1 MKALLLRE
9 IKSFFG
15 SPIGYL
21 VIAIFLLLNGLFL
34 WVFEGEFNILNS
46 GFADMSPFFKLAPW
60 ILIFLIPAVTMRSFS
75 DEKKQGT
82 IELLFTKPLS
92 NWDIVNGKF
101 LGAFILIVLAI
112 VPTIIY
118 VFTISHFGN
127 PQGNIDMGS
136 TLGSYFGLLFLIAAY
151 TGIGIF
157 ASTLSDNQIVA
168 FIIAVFCCFFFYFGF
183 EGLSS
188 FFDNFNSLFASL
200 GMDYHY
206 KSMSRGVLDTRD
218 ILYFLSVTYIFLQ
231 LTIYQLKPI
240 PKTKNNNSSIRSE
253 IKLLLISSVSIV
265 LFNILSQFFF
275 KRFDLTQ
282 DKRYT
287 LSETTLNIIKNV
299 DSPLYVDVYL
309 EGNFPPEFKRLQ
321 NETKQLL
328 EEFSAY
334 NSNIVFQFKN
344 PIEKEEMRV
353 EIMKEFY
360 ERGMQPLSI
369 TVEEKGKQSQE
380 VVFPWAQATYG
391 DKFTKVSLLKNL
403 MGASTEEKVI
413 SSVQHLEFGFAEAIT
428 KITKEKQ
435 KKIAVIKG
443 NGELIEPLIAD
454 FLTTV
459 KESYYIGPFTLD
471 SVAKQPTQ
479 TLAALKK
486 YDLALIAKPTEAFSE
501 AEKQVLDQFVM
512 HGGKTLWLVDAVTAD
527 MDSMYNET
535 GTILAHPRELN
546 LTDLFFKYG
555 IRMNPLLIKDEY
567 ATPIKIATGNQ
578 GSETQLQQYNW
589 KFSPFIYPTS
599 THPIVKNMEGIKFE
613 FSSPIELLK
622 NDIKKTVLLSS
633 SEYSKTI
640 GTPTPVS
647 LAMITEETTPEE
659 YAGKGLLPV
668 AVMMEGKFNS
678 AYQNRVLPFAD
689 KTFQSSGKETKMIII
704 SDGDVIKNQLDK
716 GMPLELGF
724 DKWTNQLYGNKEFL
738 LNCVNYLLDDNGLIN
753 IRSKDV
759 NLPLLNKEEVY
770 TNYTSAQL
778 ITVGLPILILAIFGF
793 LFTFLRKKRY
803 SR

>member
-1 MKALLLRE
+1 MVMAANKIKALNQLG
-9 IKSFFG
+9 I
-15 SPIGYL
+15 
-21 VIAIFLLLNGLFL
+21 VFL
-34 WVFEGEFNILNS
+34 
-46 GFADMSPFFKLAPW
+46 A
-60 ILIFLIPAVTMRSFS
+60 
-75 DEKKQGT
+75 
-82 IELLFTKPLS
+82 
-92 NWDIVNGKF
+92 
-101 LGAFILIVLAI
+101 LIVINL
-112 VPTIIY
+112 
-118 VFTISHFGN
+118 ISH
-127 PQGNIDMGS
+127 
-136 TLGSYFGLLFLIAAY
+136 
-151 TGIGIF
+151 
-157 ASTLSDNQIVA
+157 
-168 FIIAVFCCFFFYFGF
+168 
-183 EGLSS
+183 
-188 FFDNFNSLFASL
+188 
-200 GMDYHY
+200 
-206 KSMSRGVLDTRD
+206 
-218 ILYFLSVTYIFLQ
+218 
-231 LTIYQLKPI
+231 
-240 PKTKNNNSSIRSE
+240 
-253 IKLLLISSVSIV
+253 
-265 LFNILSQFFF
+265 FFF

-287 LSETTLNIIKNV
+287 LSETTLNIIKNI
-299 DSPLYVDVYL
+299 DSPLYIDVYL
-309 EGNFPPEFKRLQ
+309 DGNFPPEFKRLQ

-344 PIEKEEMRV
+344 PIEKEAMRV
-353 EIMKEFY
+353 EVMKEFY

-369 TVEEKGKQSQE
+369 TVEDKGKQSQE

-391 DKFTKVSLLKNL
+391 KKFTKVSLLKNL

-471 SVAKQPTQ
+471 SVANQPVQ

-501 AEKQVLDQFVM
+501 AEKQVLDQFIM
-512 HGGKTLWLVDAVTAD
+512 NGGKTLWLVDAVSAD

-567 ATPIKIATGNQ
+567 ATPIKIASGNQ

-622 NDIKKTVLLSS
+622 NDVKKTVLLSS

-640 GTPTPVS
+640 GTPAPIS
-647 LAMITEETTPEE
+647 LSLINEETTPEE

-668 AVMMEGKFNS
+668 AVMMEGKFKS

-689 KTFQSSGKETKMIII
+689 KTFQSVGKETKMIVI
-704 SDGDVIKNQLDK
+704 SDGDVIKNQFDK

-759 NLPLLNKEEVY
+759 DLPLLNKEEVY
-770 TNYTSAQL
+770 ANYTSAQL
-778 ITVGLPILILAIFGF
+778 ITVGLPILILAIFGI
-793 LFTFLRKKRY
+793 LFTYLRKKRY

>member
-1 MKALLLRE
+1 MVMAANKSNAL
-9 IKSFFG
+9 KQFG
-15 SPIGYL
+15 I
-21 VIAIFLLLNGLFL
+21 VFL
-34 WVFEGEFNILNS
+34 
-46 GFADMSPFFKLAPW
+46 A
-60 ILIFLIPAVTMRSFS
+60 
-75 DEKKQGT
+75 
-82 IELLFTKPLS
+82 
-92 NWDIVNGKF
+92 
-101 LGAFILIVLAI
+101 LIVINL
-112 VPTIIY
+112 
-118 VFTISHFGN
+118 ISH
-127 PQGNIDMGS
+127 
-136 TLGSYFGLLFLIAAY
+136 
-151 TGIGIF
+151 
-157 ASTLSDNQIVA
+157 
-168 FIIAVFCCFFFYFGF
+168 
-183 EGLSS
+183 
-188 FFDNFNSLFASL
+188 
-200 GMDYHY
+200 
-206 KSMSRGVLDTRD
+206 
-218 ILYFLSVTYIFLQ
+218 
-231 LTIYQLKPI
+231 
-240 PKTKNNNSSIRSE
+240 
-253 IKLLLISSVSIV
+253 
-265 LFNILSQFFF
+265 FFF

-299 DSPLYVDVYL
+299 DSPLYIDVYL
-309 EGNFPPEFKRLQ
+309 DGNFPPEFKRLQ

-344 PIEKEEMRV
+344 PIEKETMRV
-353 EIMKEFY
+353 EVMKEFY

-369 TVEEKGKQSQE
+369 TVEDKGKQSQE

-471 SVAKQPTQ
+471 SVAKQPVQ

-501 AEKQVLDQFVM
+501 AEKQVLDQFIM
-512 HGGKTLWLVDAVTAD
+512 NGGKTLWLVDAVSAD

-555 IRMNPLLIKDEY
+555 IRMNPVLIKDEY

-622 NDIKKTVLLSS
+622 NDVKKTVLLSS

-640 GTPTPVS
+640 GTPAPIS
-647 LAMITEETTPEE
+647 LSSITEETTPEE

-689 KTFQSSGKETKMIII
+689 KTFQSVGKETKMIVI

-759 NLPLLNKEEVY
+759 DLPLLNKEEVY
-770 TNYTSAQL
+770 ANYTSAQL

-793 LFTFLRKKRY
+793 LFTYLRKKRY

>member
-1 MKALLLRE
+1 MVMKTNKIKAL
-9 IKSFFG
+9 
-15 SPIGYL
+15 
-21 VIAIFLLLNGLFL
+21 N
-34 WVFEGEFNILNS
+34 
-46 GFADMSPFFKLAPW
+46 
-60 ILIFLIPAVTMRSFS
+60 
-75 DEKKQGT
+75 Q
-82 IELLFTKPLS
+82 
-92 NWDIVNGKF
+92 
-101 LGAFILIVLAI
+101 LGIILIVLIALN
-112 VPTIIY
+112 VL
-118 VFTISHFGN
+118 SHF
-127 PQGNIDMGS
+127 S
-136 TLGSYFGLLFLIAAY
+136 
-151 TGIGIF
+151 
-157 ASTLSDNQIVA
+157 
-168 FIIAVFCCFFFYFGF
+168 
-183 EGLSS
+183 
-188 FFDNFNSLFASL
+188 
-200 GMDYHY
+200 
-206 KSMSRGVLDTRD
+206 
-218 ILYFLSVTYIFLQ
+218 
-231 LTIYQLKPI
+231 
-240 PKTKNNNSSIRSE
+240 
-253 IKLLLISSVSIV
+253 
-265 LFNILSQFFF
+265 F
-275 KRFDLTQ
+275 KRFDLTH

-287 LSETTLNIIKNV
+287 LSETTLKIIENI

-309 EGNFPPEFKRLQ
+309 DGNFPSEFKRLQ

-344 PIEKEEMRV
+344 PIEKETMRV
-353 EIMKEFY
+353 EVMKDFY

-391 DKFTKVSLLKNL
+391 EKFTKVSLLKNL

-428 KITKEKQ
+428 KISKEKQ

-443 NGELIEPLIAD
+443 NGELQDPFIAD
-454 FLTTV
+454 FV
-459 KESYYIGPFTLD
+459 KSVRESYYIGTFTLD
-471 SVAKQPTQ
+471 SVQKQQPKQ
-479 TLAALKK
+479 TLEALKK
-486 YDLALIAKPTEAFSE
+486 YDLAVIAKPTEAFTE
-501 AEKQVLDQFVM
+501 AEKQVLDQFIM
-512 HGGKTLWLVDAVTAD
+512 NGGKTLWLMDAVAAD
-527 MDSMYNET
+527 MDSLYNET
-535 GTILAHPRELN
+535 GTILAYPRDLN
-546 LTDLFFKYG
+546 LTDVFFKYG

-567 ATPIKIATGNQ
+567 ATPIKIATGSQ

-622 NDIKKTVLLSS
+622 NDLKKTVLLSS

-640 GTPTPVS
+640 GTPTPIS
-647 LAMITEETTPEE
+647 LASITEETTPEE

-668 AVMMEGKFNS
+668 AVMLEGKFKS

-689 KTFQSSGKETKMIII
+689 AQFQALGKENKMIVIA
-704 SDGDVIKNQLDK
+704 DGDVIKNQLDK

-759 NLPLLNKEEVY
+759 DLPLLNKEEVY
-770 TNYTSAQL
+770 ANYTSAQL
-778 ITVGLPILILAIFGF
+778 ITVGVPLLILALFGF
-793 LFTFLRKKRY
+793 LFTFLRKKKY

>member
-1 MKALLLRE
+1 MVMAANKIKALNQLG
-9 IKSFFG
+9 I
-15 SPIGYL
+15 
-21 VIAIFLLLNGLFL
+21 VFL
-34 WVFEGEFNILNS
+34 
-46 GFADMSPFFKLAPW
+46 A
-60 ILIFLIPAVTMRSFS
+60 
-75 DEKKQGT
+75 
-82 IELLFTKPLS
+82 
-92 NWDIVNGKF
+92 
-101 LGAFILIVLAI
+101 LIVINL
-112 VPTIIY
+112 
-118 VFTISHFGN
+118 ISH
-127 PQGNIDMGS
+127 
-136 TLGSYFGLLFLIAAY
+136 
-151 TGIGIF
+151 
-157 ASTLSDNQIVA
+157 
-168 FIIAVFCCFFFYFGF
+168 
-183 EGLSS
+183 
-188 FFDNFNSLFASL
+188 
-200 GMDYHY
+200 
-206 KSMSRGVLDTRD
+206 
-218 ILYFLSVTYIFLQ
+218 
-231 LTIYQLKPI
+231 
-240 PKTKNNNSSIRSE
+240 
-253 IKLLLISSVSIV
+253 
-265 LFNILSQFFF
+265 FFF

-287 LSETTLNIIKNV
+287 LSETTLNIIKNI
-299 DSPLYVDVYL
+299 DSPLYIDVYL
-309 EGNFPPEFKRLQ
+309 DGNFPPEFKRLQ

-344 PIEKEEMRV
+344 PIEKEAMRV
-353 EIMKEFY
+353 EVMKEFY

-369 TVEEKGKQSQE
+369 TVEDKGKQSQE

-391 DKFTKVSLLKNL
+391 KKFTKVSLLKNL

-471 SVAKQPTQ
+471 SVANQPVQ

-501 AEKQVLDQFVM
+501 AEKQVLDQFIM
-512 HGGKTLWLVDAVTAD
+512 NGGKTLWLVDAVSAD

-567 ATPIKIATGNQ
+567 ATPIKIASGNQ

-622 NDIKKTVLLSS
+622 NDVKKTVLLSS

-640 GTPTPVS
+640 GTPAPIS
-647 LAMITEETTPEE
+647 LSLINEETTPEE

-668 AVMMEGKFNS
+668 AVMMEGKFKS
-678 AYQNRVLPFAD
+678 AYQNRVLPFDD
-689 KTFQSSGKETKMIII
+689 KTFQSVGKETKMIVI
-704 SDGDVIKNQLDK
+704 SDGDVIKNQFDK

-759 NLPLLNKEEVY
+759 DLPLLNKEEVY
-770 TNYTSAQL
+770 ANYTSAQL
-778 ITVGLPILILAIFGF
+778 ITVGLPILILAIFGI
-793 LFTFLRKKRY
+793 LFTYLRKKRY

>member
-1 MKALLLRE
+1 MKENKSNALKQLG
-9 IKSFFG
+9 I
-15 SPIGYL
+15 
-21 VIAIFLLLNGLFL
+21 
-34 WVFEGEFNILNS
+34 VF
-46 GFADMSPFFKLAPW
+46 
-60 ILIFLIPAVTMRSFS
+60 
-75 DEKKQGT
+75 
-82 IELLFTKPLS
+82 
-92 NWDIVNGKF
+92 
-101 LGAFILIVLAI
+101 LAI
-112 VPTIIY
+112 
-118 VFTISHFGN
+118 
-127 PQGNIDMGS
+127 
-136 TLGSYFGLLFLIAAY
+136 
-151 TGIGIF
+151 
-157 ASTLSDNQIVA
+157 IV
-168 FIIAVFCCFFFYFGF
+168 I
-183 EGLSS
+183 
-188 FFDNFNSLFASL
+188 N
-200 GMDYHY
+200 
-206 KSMSRGVLDTRD
+206 
-218 ILYFLSVTYIFLQ
+218 
-231 LTIYQLKPI
+231 
-240 PKTKNNNSSIRSE
+240 
-253 IKLLLISSVSIV
+253 LIS
-265 LFNILSQFFF
+265 NFFF

-282 DKRYT
+282 DQRYT
-287 LSETTLNIIKNV
+287 LSETTLKIIKNI
-299 DSPLYVDVYL
+299 DSPLYIDVYL

-344 PIEKEEMRV
+344 PIEKESMRV
-353 EIMKEFY
+353 EVMKAFY

-428 KITKEKQ
+428 KVSKEKQ

-443 NGELIEPLIAD
+443 NGELHDAFIAD
-454 FLTTV
+454 FV
-459 KESYYIGPFTLD
+459 KSVRESYYIGTFTLD
-471 SVAKQPTQ
+471 SVQKQQPKQ
-479 TLAALKK
+479 TLEALKK
-486 YDLALIAKPTEAFSE
+486 YDLAVIAKPTEAFTE
-501 AEKQVLDQFVM
+501 AEKQVLDQFIM
-512 HGGKTLWLVDAVTAD
+512 NGGKTLWLMDAVAAD
-527 MDSMYNET
+527 MDSLYNET
-535 GTILAHPRELN
+535 GTILAYPRDLN
-546 LTDLFFKYG
+546 LTDFFFKYG

-567 ATPIKIATGNQ
+567 ATPIKIATGSQ

-589 KFSPFIYPTS
+589 KYSPFIYPTS

-613 FSSPIELLK
+613 FSSPIELLT
-622 NDIKKTVLLSS
+622 NDLKKTVLLSS

-640 GTPTPVS
+640 GTPTPIS
-647 LAMITEETTPEE
+647 LASINEETTPEE

-668 AVMMEGKFNS
+668 AVMLEGKFKS

-689 KTFQSSGKETKMIII
+689 SQFKAEGKDNKMIVIT
-704 SDGDVIKNQLDK
+704 DGDVIKNQLDK

-759 NLPLLNKEEVY
+759 DLPLLNKEEVY
-770 TNYTSAQL
+770 ANYTSAQL
-778 ITVGLPILILAIFGF
+778 ITVGLPLLILALFGF

>member
-1 MKALLLRE
+1 MVMKVA
-9 IKSFFG
+9 KKTAVKQ
-15 SPIGYL
+15 IG
-21 VIAIFLLLNGLFL
+21 
-34 WVFEGEFNILNS
+34 
-46 GFADMSPFFKLAPW
+46 
-60 ILIFLIPAVTMRSFS
+60 
-75 DEKKQGT
+75 
-82 IELLFTKPLS
+82 
-92 NWDIVNGKF
+92 
-101 LGAFILIVLAI
+101 
-112 VPTIIY
+112 
-118 VFTISHFGN
+118 
-127 PQGNIDMGS
+127 
-136 TLGSYFGLLFLIAAY
+136 
-151 TGIGIF
+151 
-157 ASTLSDNQIVA
+157 
-168 FIIAVFCCFFFYFGF
+168 
-183 EGLSS
+183 
-188 FFDNFNSLFASL
+188 
-200 GMDYHY
+200 
-206 KSMSRGVLDTRD
+206 
-218 ILYFLSVTYIFLQ
+218 
-231 LTIYQLKPI
+231 
-240 PKTKNNNSSIRSE
+240 
-253 IKLLLISSVSIV
+253 SIV
-265 LFNILSQFFF
+265 VVLVVFNLLSHFFF

-287 LSETTLNIIKNV
+287 LSETTLKIIKNI
-299 DSPLYVDVYL
+299 DSPLYIDVYL

-344 PIEKEEMRV
+344 PIEKESMRV
-353 EIMKEFY
+353 EVMKAFY

-428 KITKEKQ
+428 KISKEKQ

-471 SVAKQPTQ
+471 SVANQPGPS
-479 TLAALKK
+479 LAALKK
-486 YDLALIAKPTEAFSE
+486 YDLAIIAKPTEAFTE
-501 AEKQVLDQFVM
+501 AEKQVLDQFIIN
-512 HGGKTLWLVDAVTAD
+512 GGKTLWLMDAVAAD
-527 MDSMYNET
+527 MDSLYNET
-535 GTILAHPRELN
+535 GTILAYPRDLN

-567 ATPIKIATGNQ
+567 ATPIKIATGSQ

-589 KFSPFIYPTS
+589 KYAPFIYPTS

-613 FSSPIELLK
+613 FTSPIELLT
-622 NDIKKTVLLSS
+622 NDLKKTVLLSS

-640 GTPTPVS
+640 GTPTPIS
-647 LAMITEETTPEE
+647 LASISEETTPEE

-668 AVMMEGKFNS
+668 AVMMEGKFKS

-689 KTFQSSGKETKMIII
+689 SQFKAIGKDNKMIVIA
-704 SDGDVIKNQLDK
+704 DGDVIKNQLDK

-759 NLPLLNKEEVY
+759 DLPLLNKEAVY
-770 TNYTSAQL
+770 ANYTKAQL
-778 ITVGLPILILAIFGF
+778 ITVGIPLIILALFGF
-793 LFTFLRKKRY
+793 LFTYLRKKRY